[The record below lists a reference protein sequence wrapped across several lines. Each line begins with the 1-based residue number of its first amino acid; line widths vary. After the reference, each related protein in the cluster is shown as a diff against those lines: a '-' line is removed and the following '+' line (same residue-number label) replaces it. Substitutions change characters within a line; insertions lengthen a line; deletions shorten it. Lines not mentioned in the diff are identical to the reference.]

1 MRLDSCDEGYFGTW
15 YDEVDFILQCELNE
29 LVKLG
34 NSNVDVFHVFLCI
47 CASIACSMLARVI

>member
-29 LVKLG
+29 LIELG
-34 NSNVDVFHVFLCI
+34 NSNVDVFHLFFSIGTSITCSTL
-47 CASIACSMLARVI
+47 ASAI